1 MQNNKK
7 IEWRKANKVYEL
19 LVKDYNQYEIAA
31 DILKISQP
39 TIFRD
44 IQTLDSR

>member
-1 MQNNKK
+1 
-7 IEWRKANKVYEL
+7 
-19 LVKDYNQYEIAA
+19 VKDYNQYEIAAA